1 MRKNRGEER
10 MPLTQPQRDLRRR
23 QRRRRK
29 LRELK
34 RKLQEA
40 KDAQTR
46 QRLIAKIR
54 KISPWVEIP
63 E

>member
-1 MRKNRGEER
+1 

-23 QRRRRK
+23 RRRRRK

-34 RKLQEA
+34 RKLQQA
-40 KDAQTR
+40 RDAETR

-54 KISPWVEIP
+54 KIHPWIEIP